1 MDAKTAPVALPLVLA
16 IEPVTGEFAAR
27 STLSRDEAA
36 ELAALIATD
45 LHGVVPAVDAAR
57 LAVVG
62 GLYDPVELLRP
73 GFPVWATL
81 EDLARR
87 HPRQHLGNVVAFG
100 SHEGQMP
107 DPVFEPAKIYEHGPM
122 RLLPL
127 TLLAPPESADDISGD
142 IEVQLVGQGA
152 TGNLTADWLMRKL
165 GLRIEHARYF
175 SRGDILAMVSVQYE
189 SVSLAPMWSLLEA
202 ALLTPDR
209 SEHVLS
215 ARGLTLRY
223 EGREVIAQSPADWL
237 ATQHWH
243 DEDLAQRAH
252 DFAGIVFE
260 LRQYT
265 TILDAHGVPLRLENS
280 PEHGAEAGWLLEP
293 LLDADPRC
301 AAPQLYAHDAPGLGV
316 VAVTVAQ
323 HGADSKSPRLL
334 AHGYPIKPRSLGA
347 MLAMLADRY
356 GCAAELQAPGHVV
369 LDADGHL
376 AVPAVAL
383 H

>member
-1 MDAKTAPVALPLVLA
+1 MDANTAPVALPLVLA
-16 IEPVTGEFAAR
+16 IEPVTGESAAR
-27 STLSRDEAA
+27 STLTRDEAA
-36 ELAALIATD
+36 ELAALIAAD
-45 LHGVVPAVDAAR
+45 LHGVVPSVDTAR
-57 LAVVG
+57 LAVIG

-73 GFPVWATL
+73 GFPVWAML
-81 EDLARR
+81 EELARR
-87 HPRQHLGNVVAFG
+87 HPRQHLGNVIAFG
-100 SHEGQMP
+100 THEGQMP
-107 DPVFEPAKIYEHGPM
+107 DKVLEPAKTYEHGPL

-127 TLLAPPESADDISGD
+127 TLLAPPEVAKEISGD

-152 TGNLTADWLMRKL
+152 TGNATADWLMRKL
-165 GLRIEHARYF
+165 DLRIEHARYF

-209 SEHVLS
+209 SEEALS
-215 ARGLTLRY
+215 ARGLTLHY
-223 EGREVIAQSPADWL
+223 AGREVIAQSPADWL

-243 DEDLAQRAH
+243 DEDMAQRAH

-260 LRQYT
+260 LRQYA
-265 TILDAHGVPLRLENS
+265 TILDAHGVPLRLEAS
-280 PEHGAEAGWLLEP
+280 LEHAAETGWLLEP
-293 LLDADPRC
+293 LQDADPQC
-301 AAPQLYAHDAPGLGV
+301 APPQLYAHEAPGLGV

-323 HGADSKSPRLL
+323 HGSDRNAPRIL

-347 MLAMLADRY
+347 LLAMLADRY

-369 LDADGHL
+369 LDAEGHL
-376 AVPAVAL
+376 SVPAVSL